1 MMKKQDLRVIKTEKA
16 ICEAFLQ
23 LRKNTPLEKIKVRDI
38 CRIALIN
45 TTTFYNHY
53 ADVPT
58 LSDSLENKILEES
71 FQNFDG
77 KDCLFSDPERFL
89 KGAQLSIE
97 EANETLSI
105 LFQDR
110 KDVQFLKLSK
120 QLRDYYHGLSSSEED
135 DIRMTFLITGT
146 MHTMQLLMQEG
157 NYTAEELVKH
167 ISNYIHAVIANER
180 HE

>member
-1 MMKKQDLRVIKTEKA
+1 MKKQDLRVIKTEKA

-23 LRKNTPLEKIKVRDI
+23 LRKKMPLEKIKVRDI

-53 ADVPT
+53 ADIPT
-58 LSDSLENKILEES
+58 LSDSLENKILEQS

-97 EANETLSI
+97 ESDETLSI
-105 LFQDR
+105 LFHDR
-110 KDVQFLKLSK
+110 TDVQFLKLSK
-120 QLRDYYHGLSSSEED
+120 QLRDYYQSQSTSEED
-135 DIRMTFLITGT
+135 DVRMTFLITGT
-146 MHTMQLLMQEG
+146 MHTMQLLTQEG
-157 NYTAEELVKH
+157 NYTTEELVKH
-167 ISNYIHAVIANER
+167 ISTYIRAIIANDQ
-180 HE
+180 HV

>member
-1 MMKKQDLRVIKTEKA
+1 MKKQDLRVIKTEKA
-16 ICEAFLQ
+16 IFEAFLQ
-23 LRKNTPLEKIKVRDI
+23 LRQKMPLEKIKVRDI

-45 TTTFYNHY
+45 PTTFYNHY

-58 LSDSLENKILEES
+58 LSDTLENKILEES

-89 KGAQLSIE
+89 KGAQISIE
-97 EANETLSI
+97 KENETLSI
-105 LFQDR
+105 LFHDR

-120 QLRDYYHGLSSSEED
+120 QLRNYYQSKSSSEEE

-157 NYTAEELVKH
+157 KYTSEELAQH
-167 ISNYIHAVIANER
+167 ISSYVHAIIANKQ
-180 HE
+180 HK